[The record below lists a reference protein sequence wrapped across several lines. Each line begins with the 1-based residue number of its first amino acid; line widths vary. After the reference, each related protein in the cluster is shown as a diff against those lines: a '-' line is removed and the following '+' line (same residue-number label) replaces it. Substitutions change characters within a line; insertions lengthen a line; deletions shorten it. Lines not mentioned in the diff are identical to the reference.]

1 MILRDGN
8 QSIHLRSPSYY
19 ARSRNVKLRKLL
31 VPVDFSM
38 GSEMAFKYAKFLAK
52 KFSAWIHLIHVVDKR
67 YVEKIAELNAEPED
81 EVSEKLSQ
89 QAKRNLEKFVNN
101 YNSEGMVAE
110 QKITVG
116 TPFQAIALR
125 AQTIDADM
133 IVMGG
138 QGRAG
143 NGEIDEIFFGSAAE
157 RVVRL
162 LPCPVLCVPQ
172 EVVGLENGPK

>member
-1 MILRDGN
+1 M
-8 QSIHLRSPSYY
+8 
-19 ARSRNVKLRKLL
+19 KLQTLL
-31 VPVDFSM
+31 VPVDFSL
-38 GSEMAFKYAKFLAK
+38 GSETAFRYAKFLA
-52 KFSAWIHLIHVVDKR
+52 R
-67 YVEKIAELNAEPED
+67 YVEKIAELNGEPED
-81 EVSEKLSQ
+81 EVSEKLCSL
-89 QAKRNLEKFVNN
+89 ANMKLDSFLTHNN
-101 YNSEGMVAE
+101 PDGLIAG
-110 QKITVG
+110 KKLRVG
-116 TPFQAIALR
+116 APFQAIAQR

-172 EVVGLENGPK
+172 EIAGLEDEPK

>member
-1 MILRDGN
+1 M
-8 QSIHLRSPSYY
+8 Q
-19 ARSRNVKLRKLL
+19 KLL
-31 VPVDFSM
+31 VPVDFSL

-52 KFSAWIHLIHVVDKR
+52 KFSASIHLIHFVDKR
-67 YVEKIAELNAEPED
+67 YVEKIAELNGEPED
-81 EVSEKLSQ
+81 EVSEKLCSL
-89 QAKRNLEKFVNN
+89 ANEKLESFLTHNN
-101 YNSEGMVAE
+101 SNGLMAGK
-110 QKITVG
+110 KISVG

-125 AQTIDADM
+125 AQAISADM

-138 QGRAG
+138 HGRVG

-172 EVVGLENGPK
+172 EVADLEDEPK

>member
-1 MILRDGN
+1 MRLQKI
-8 QSIHLRSPSYY
+8 
-19 ARSRNVKLRKLL
+19 L
-31 VPVDFSM
+31 VPVDFSL
-38 GSEMAFKYAKFLAK
+38 GSEMAFKYAEFLAK
-52 KFSAWIHLIHVVDKR
+52 KFSASIHLIHVVDKR
-67 YVEKIAELNAEPED
+67 YVEKIAELNCEPEE
-81 EVSEKLSQ
+81 EVSEKLSL
-89 QAKRNLEKFVNN
+89 QAKRNLENFLTDH
-101 YNSEGMVAE
+101 NSEGQVAE
-110 QKITVG
+110 QTITVG

-162 LPCPVLCVPQ
+162 LPCPVLCVPL
-172 EVVGLENGPK
+172 EAVGFEDGTK